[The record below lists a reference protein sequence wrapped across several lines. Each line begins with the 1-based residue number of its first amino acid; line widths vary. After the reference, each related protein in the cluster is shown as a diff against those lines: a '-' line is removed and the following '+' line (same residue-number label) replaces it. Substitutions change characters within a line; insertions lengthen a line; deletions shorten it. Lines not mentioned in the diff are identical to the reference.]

1 MLKLPAIGPG
11 PLSAAVALFIV
22 LVLNGTLW
30 SQTYQLIGPRS
41 AGDWL
46 FLASFLVFQ
55 LATYLFFLRALA
67 MPFVLKIVVAVMIVI
82 GAAAAH
88 FMAEYG
94 TVIDSNMIRNVL
106 QSDAAEARDLVTP
119 AAVLRVFGFGVLPAA
134 LMLMIPVQWP
144 AWKTLL
150 RRNAQ
155 MCLAALVVVGGNFA
169 AFSGAYFSVLR
180 ENSEIALTSTPA
192 NVVIAGGKLAIH
204 TMRAYSGPIT
214 PIGTD
219 ARIAPAGER
228 ARPLVTILV
237 IGETARA
244 ENFSLFGYGRDTN
257 PGLRKTPDIVAF
269 PQVTS
274 CGTDTGVSV
283 PCIFSGLGRSNYSL
297 KAFKRRENML
307 DLVQRTGLDVLWIDN
322 QGGCKGVCA
331 RVPTLT
337 VTSSKDARYC
347 GDGECHDEILL
358 DKLDE
363 RIAAMRNGG
372 VIVLHM
378 MGSHGPA
385 YYKRVPESFARFQ
398 PVCETSQFS
407 KCTREQIVNS
417 YDNTIAYTDHVLSE
431 LISLLRRTSAGRAG
445 HDDALRVRSRR
456 VAGGERALPARDA
469 LCPRARTAE
478 ARPHGDVAVAGRA
491 RLPRRA
497 EGLHRRSRPQGAV
510 LARQRLSHGARPA
523 SHRDFDLR
531 REPRYPAAVPR
542 SPGDMG
548 LQPRD
553 FGKRRK
559 VIGSPLKPASRAGW
573 PGEAS

>member
-1 MLKLPAIGPG
+1 MLKLPSIAPG
-11 PLSAAVALFIV
+11 PLSVAVALFIV

-41 AGDWL
+41 ASDWL

-94 TVIDSNMIRNVL
+94 GIIDSNMIRNVL

-119 AAVLRVFGFGVLPAA
+119 AAVLRVLGLGVLPAI
-134 LMLMIPVQWP
+134 LILLVPVRWP
-144 AWKTLL
+144 AWRTLL

-155 MCLAALVVVGGNFA
+155 ICLVALLIVGGNFA

-192 NVVIAGGKLAIH
+192 NIVIAGGKLAIH

-219 ARIAPAGER
+219 ARIAPAGEG

-257 PGLRKTPDIVAF
+257 PGLRAIPDLVGF
-269 PQVTS
+269 PNVTS

-307 DLVQRTGLDVLWIDN
+307 DLVQRTGLGVLWIDN

-337 VTSSKDARYC
+337 MTSSKDARYC

-358 DKLDE
+358 DKLGE

-407 KCTREQIVNS
+407 KCTSEQIVNS
-417 YDNTIAYTDHVLSE
+417 YDNTIAYTDHVLSQ
-431 LISLLRRTSAGRAG
+431 LIALLRTASPEAPDTMMLYVSDHGESLGENGLYLHAMPYVLAPKQQKHVPMVMWLSQGALGSLGGQKACIDDLARKGRFS
-445 HDDALRVRSRR
+445 HDNVFHTVL
-456 VAGGERALPARDA
+456 
-469 LCPRARTAE
+469 
-478 ARPHGDVAVAGRA
+478 
-491 RLPRRA
+491 
-497 EGLHRRSRPQGAV
+497 GLHRIETSVYDASLDILSPCRHHRATGLSGHATSKNSRS
-510 LARQRLSHGARPA
+510 
-523 SHRDFDLR
+523 
-531 REPRYPAAVPR
+531 
-542 SPGDMG
+542 
-548 LQPRD
+548 
-553 FGKRRK
+553 
-559 VIGSPLKPASRAGW
+559 
-573 PGEAS
+573 